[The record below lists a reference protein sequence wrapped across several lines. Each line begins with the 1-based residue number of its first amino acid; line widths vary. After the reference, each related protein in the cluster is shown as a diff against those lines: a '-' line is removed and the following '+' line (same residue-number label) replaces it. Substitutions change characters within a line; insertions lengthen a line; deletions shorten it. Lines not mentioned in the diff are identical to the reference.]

1 MRKND
6 EANLNIDEHDTR
18 PYSRIAAAIAM
29 HEALHRKVAAKYSKP
44 RIQTTGSYCP
54 KDKVFSI
61 AICPVVDGPT
71 FSLDNLSRA
80 DLDQIDSLVRILI
93 DSTETHDEQPT

>member
-1 MRKND
+1 M
-6 EANLNIDEHDTR
+6 AQATNLNLDELTPCCR
-18 PYSRIAAAIAM
+18 NAAAVVL
-29 HEALHRKVAAKYSKP
+29 HEYLHQKAEESIGQP

-80 DLDQIDSLVRILI
+80 DLDQIDSLIRILI